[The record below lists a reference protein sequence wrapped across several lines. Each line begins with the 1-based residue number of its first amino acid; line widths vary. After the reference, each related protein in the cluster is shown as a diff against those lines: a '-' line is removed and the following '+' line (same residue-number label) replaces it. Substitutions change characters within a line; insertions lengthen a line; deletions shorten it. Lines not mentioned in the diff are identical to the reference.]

1 MIEEDRWVTHRLVEE
16 SGMSAVDLTDVIEA
30 YFRELYAGSAEFED
44 RQMALPCVVKGEV
57 SDV

>member
-16 SGMSAVDLTDVIEA
+16 SGMSAVDLTEVIEA

-44 RQMALPCVVKGEV
+44 RQMTLPGVERGEA
-57 SDV
+57 